1 MGKEALD
8 ASGPAGTTEHTW
20 TSLQLEQGRVR
31 LGDKG
36 MSRAAQGVSVHVHP
50 SLSRAQFQSTVMLQT
65 WSPQHFQTLLLSRT
79 LRDIGQYLFLFLC
92 LYLFLLQ

>member
-50 SLSRAQFQSTVMLQT
+50 SLSRAQFQST
-65 WSPQHFQTLLLSRT
+65 FQIHPDAL
-79 LRDIGQYLFLFLC
+79 DNLFWKI
-92 LYLFLLQ
+92 YIEDTRATV